1 VVNDDLVLEI
11 TERHLVQ
18 DVKGGL
24 PVLESLTASG
34 IRVSV
39 DDFGTGYSNLESLKN
54 LTVHQIKIDRTF
66 VRTLMTEVGDRA
78 IVRSIIA
85 LVRSL
90 GLQVVA
96 EGVESHEQQQL
107 LGEFGCDLLQGY
119 LYARPLPAAG
129 VQPFVESLAG
139 HEIDVQAGG

>member
-1 VVNDDLVLEI
+1 
-11 TERHLVQ
+11 
-18 DVKGGL
+18 
-24 PVLESLTASG
+24 
-34 IRVSV
+34 
-39 DDFGTGYSNLESLKN
+39 
-54 LTVHQIKIDRTF
+54 
-66 VRTLMTEVGDRA
+66 MTEVGDRA

-85 LVRSL
+85 LGRSL